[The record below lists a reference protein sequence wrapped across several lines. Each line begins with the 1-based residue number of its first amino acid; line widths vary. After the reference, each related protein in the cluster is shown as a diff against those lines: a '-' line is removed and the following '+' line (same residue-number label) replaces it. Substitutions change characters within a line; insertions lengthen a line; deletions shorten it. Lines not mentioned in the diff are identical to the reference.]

1 MALSFASA
9 LRRIMPPWLQRRVGG
24 ALMEAIGAQADVLV
38 TRTVHSVKARF
49 PGHDAAA
56 IDEGALS
63 YIGRDRKIRRGPA
76 EDAAAYAGRLRT
88 WLDAHRGRGGDYA
101 LLEQL
106 YAYTR
111 GWLSVR
117 MDVVAQS
124 GKRRW
129 IDTDGVITADSITWN
144 GDGEAPSDGPVEI
157 ANQNALAGDT
167 SIYFGYFTDEFPAG
181 TDEYLVRVWST
192 ERPDGELV
200 MITRSTGD
208 RIYFRPPLSR
218 AYSLPRVARWRVPW
232 ARIWVFFY
240 LPDTIPLGTDYLVTS
255 DGDYLVTSDGDR
267 IVAIRTISPGELTSD
282 EAAIFTAIPREWT
295 AAHVQKTTV
304 VLLWGTRRLWDY
316 PQPVPTWDE
325 WEASGALW
333 GDSPTILT
341 IE

>member
-1 MALSFASA
+1 MAVSFASA

-49 PGHDAAA
+49 PGHDSEA

-63 YIGRDRKIRRGPA
+63 HIGRDRKIRRGPA
-76 EDAAAYAGRLRT
+76 EDAATYAGRLRT

-129 IDTDGVITADSITWN
+129 IDTDGVITPDSITWN
-144 GDGEAPSDGPVEI
+144 GDGEAPFDGPVET
-157 ANQNALAGDT
+157 AAMNAAAGDM
-167 SIYFGYFTDEFPAG
+167 SIYFGYQTGEFPEG

-192 ERPDGELV
+192 AHPDGELV
-200 MITRSTGD
+200 TVTRSTGS
-208 RIYFRPPLSR
+208 RIDFRPPLSR
-218 AYSLPRVARWRVPW
+218 AYSTPRVARWHVPW

-240 LPDTIPLGTDYLVTS
+240 LPDTIPLGVDYLVTS
-255 DGDYLVTSDGDR
+255 DGDHLVTSDGDR
-267 IVAIRTISPGELTSD
+267 LVASRTISPGELTPD
-282 EAAIFTAIPREWT
+282 EAAIFTAIPREWV
-295 AAHVQKTTV
+295 AAHIQKTTV
-304 VLLWGTRRLWDY
+304 VLLYKGAALVGYPPRLVGE
-316 PQPVPTWDE
+316 PGQTVGRGAAPVV
-325 WEASGALW
+325 
-333 GDSPTILT
+333 LT
-341 IE
+341 ITNG